1 MQYTRPSSVTIA
13 ALSVAAALGF
23 LFTAKAA
30 SQVEERAD
38 IEMSGISGGIDK
50 PRRHFRL
57 RNPADLAP
65 KEAAEIYNIIASS
78 LKAGYKRSGHAVVEA
93 YQGWKRYNT
102 APYPS
107 ISHGNHYLNN
117 YANPTAKAY
126 GAFEDAG
133 TMPVG
138 SIIAK
143 DSFSVTVSRGIVLGP
158 LFIAEKMPPG
168 FNHVTG
174 DWKYTEILPDG
185 TLLGETNGEGSER
198 VDYCIACHLAVEKQ
212 DHLYFVPKQYRIDTG
227 Q

>member
-1 MQYTRPSSVTIA
+1 MKQLTVTA
-13 ALSVAAALGF
+13 VVLCLLTGF
-23 LFTAKAA
+23 GLLLTADAA
-30 SQVEERAD
+30 SQSEENAD
-38 IEMSGISGGIDK
+38 IEMSNISGDIKK

-57 RNPADLAP
+57 RNPADLKP
-65 KEAAEIYNIIASS
+65 KEATEIYNIIISA
-78 LKAGYKRSGHAVVEA
+78 LKAGYGRSGHPVAET

-102 APYPS
+102 APYIS

-117 YANPTAKAY
+117 YANSTAKAY

-143 DSFSVTVSRGIVLGP
+143 DSFSITTSRGIVLGP
-158 LFIAEKMPPG
+158 LFIAQKMPPG
-168 FNHVTG
+168 FNDVTA

-185 TLLGETNGEGSER
+185 TPLGETNGEGAER
-198 VDYCIACHLAVEKQ
+198 VEYCIACHLAVEHQ
-212 DHLYFVPKQYRIDTG
+212 DHLYFVPEQYRIGKG

>member
-1 MQYTRPSSVTIA
+1 MKQLT
-13 ALSVAAALGF
+13 VAVVVLCLLTGF
-23 LFTAKAA
+23 GLLLTVHAA
-30 SQVEERAD
+30 SLSEENAD
-38 IEMSGISGGIDK
+38 IEMSNISGEVDK

-57 RNPADLAP
+57 RNPADLKP
-65 KEAAEIYNIIASS
+65 KEATEIYDIIMNA
-78 LKAGYKRSGHAVVEA
+78 LKAGYKRSGHPVAAA

-102 APYPS
+102 TPYIS

-117 YANPTAKAY
+117 YANPTAKVY

-143 DSFSVTVSRGIVLGP
+143 DSFSVTTSRGIVLGP

-168 FNHVTG
+168 FNDVTG

-185 TLLGETNGEGSER
+185 TLLGETNGEGAER
-198 VDYCIACHLAVEKQ
+198 VEYCIACHLAAEKQ
-212 DHLYFVPKQYRIDTG
+212 DHLYFIPKKYRIDSR
-227 Q
+227 

>member
-1 MQYTRPSSVTIA
+1 MRYTRLVTATTATLCI
-13 ALSVAAALGF
+13 AAALGF
-23 LFTAKAA
+23 LFTTEAA
-30 SQVEERAD
+30 SQSVERAD
-38 IEMSGISGGIDK
+38 IEMSDISGEIDK

-57 RNPADLAP
+57 RNPADLMP
-65 KEAAEIYNIIASS
+65 KEAVEFYSIIADA
-78 LKAGYKRSGHAVVEA
+78 LKAGYQRSGHAVAEA

-102 APYPS
+102 APYLS
-107 ISHGNHYLNN
+107 LSHGNHYLNN

-198 VDYCIACHLAVEKQ
+198 VKYCIACHLAVEKQ
-212 DHLYFVPKQYRIDTG
+212 DHLYFVPREYR
-227 Q
+227 